1 MARWTYLG
9 DKYKSIPIDWEELA
23 KLDYYETYTDEKYSE
38 LIVRHLCSY
47 GTEEILVYHP
57 KWDKCFTLLLLGWHG
72 NGNDLKAQIEDIYTK
87 RIHWVSAKNLELVTK
102 IK

>member
-1 MARWTYLG
+1 MAKWTYLG
-9 DKYKSIPIDWEELA
+9 DMYESIPVNWDEF
-23 KLDYYETYTDEKYSE
+23 DYCDNIYCEKYNH
-38 LIVRHLCSY
+38 LIERCY
-47 GTEEILVYHP
+47 AANNGRFEILVYYP

-87 RIHWVSAKNLELVTK
+87 RIHWVCAKNLELVTK

>member
-1 MARWTYLG
+1 MSKWIYNG
-9 DKYKSIPIDWEELA
+9 DRYKSISIDWKEF
-23 KLDYYETYTDEKYSE
+23 DYYNGVLYCEKYNH
-38 LIVRHLCSY
+38 LIERCYASN
-47 GTEEILVYHP
+47 GRFEILVYHP

-102 IK
+102 RK